1 MKRPRLRGMVLLV
14 MSLAAFGCSPSSHP
28 PRYQIVVTRD
38 QVIKLDSE
46 SGQSWALQCTPGS
59 FCFWREIEV
68 AGTQKAPSPP

>member
-1 MKRPRLRGMVLLV
+1 MKKPQLRGMVLLA
-14 MSLAAFGCSPSSHP
+14 MSLAAIGCSPSSHP

-59 FCFWREIEV
+59 FCSWREIEM
-68 AGTQKAPSPP
+68 ARTQKVPPVP